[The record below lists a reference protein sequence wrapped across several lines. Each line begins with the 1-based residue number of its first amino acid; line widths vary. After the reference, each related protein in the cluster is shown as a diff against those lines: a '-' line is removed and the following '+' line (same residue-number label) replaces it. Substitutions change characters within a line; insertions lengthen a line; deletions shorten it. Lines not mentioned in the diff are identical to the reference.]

1 MNDSTQSSQEHIAS
15 GHTIYTTAADSMIQD
30 YTGSKLSRSYS
41 DSYLLNGSFT
51 SQTVDSTGELL
62 FYSQIHSPANSN
74 SSQFYS
80 LPHIPQNVD
89 DHLPSADV
97 LLPQVPQSD
106 SFSSSSD
113 DECSQKQHLNL
124 MLPGDQEIDH
134 SSKYLTLKRGTN
146 MPFRSRS
153 HSLNADY
160 FVPSYETPPPS
171 SSCADINST
180 VSDESKQAMSGL
192 CVDEASNS
200 GNELSSLQPTNHYD
214 NRQQERL
221 LSSEVSNSDS
231 SVNISSLNQEVYTFV
246 ANSLN
251 PKGDEKCETSL
262 DEILQGIVK
271 KNPYLMIILL
281 KYPMKQ

>member
-1 MNDSTQSSQEHIAS
+1 ML
-15 GHTIYTTAADSMIQD
+15 MIIF
-30 YTGSKLSRSYS
+30 L
-41 DSYLLNGSFT
+41 
-51 SQTVDSTGELL
+51 
-62 FYSQIHSPANSN
+62 
-74 SSQFYS
+74 
-80 LPHIPQNVD
+80 
-89 DHLPSADV
+89 DV

-124 MLPGDQEIDH
+124 MLPGDPEIDH
-134 SSKYLTLKRGTN
+134 SNKYLTLKRGTN
-146 MPFRSRS
+146 MPVRNRS
-153 HSLNADY
+153 HSLNTDY

-180 VSDESKQAMSGL
+180 VSDESKQVMSGL

-262 DEILQGIVK
+262 GEIFARYCQKESLSHD
-271 KNPYLMIILL
+271 NPVEVPHETTRKTLEPDHTNEIEHASESSSPLASVSSRQEKEMVNDNDDQ
-281 KYPMKQ
+281 PGEE